1 MFITFRTLFKGA
13 LRDRTSLAWAIA
25 FPAIF
30 LVVLGFIFPAPAYR
44 QQLLAGMVALSVLFF
59 GLHGIAFES
68 LFQRNSGVYKLLR
81 ATPYRTIAFV
91 TNLTLARGLV
101 ALISGAIVTLI
112 GMLIFNTWLRWE
124 SLLLLLPLLVLATL
138 CFTFLGLF
146 VSNLSQNE
154 TQVSMLNNIITLPM
168 MFTSEIFYSLSAAPA
183 WLRIIGQAL
192 PLSYLIDG
200 EKAALAVNVS
210 SLVLPMLVLLGFT
223 LLALVLAVAT
233 FRWDRDALPVRRIL
247 RPRAA

>member
-1 MFITFRTLFKGA
+1 VFTTFRTLFKGA
-13 LRDRTSLAWAIA
+13 LRDRMSLAWAIA
-25 FPAIF
+25 FPVVF

-44 QQLLAGMVALSVLFF
+44 QQLLAGMLALSVLFF

-81 ATPYRTIAFV
+81 ATPYRIVTFV

-101 ALISGAIVTLI
+101 ALISGAIVTVI

-146 VSNLSQNE
+146 IGNLSQNE
-154 TQVSMLNNIITLPM
+154 TQVSMLSNIVTLPM
-168 MFTSEIFYSLSAAPA
+168 MFASEIFYNLGAAPA
-183 WLRIIGQAL
+183 G
-192 PLSYLIDG
+192 S
-200 EKAALAVNVS
+200 E
-210 SLVLPMLVLLGFT
+210 
-223 LLALVLAVAT
+223 
-233 FRWDRDALPVRRIL
+233 
-247 RPRAA
+247 